1 MAHTSDDD
9 FAESKRLRRVARN
22 VSSSTLR
29 RRMQTTADKLLL
41 RGIRKIERRFKTR
54 VARGPAKR
62 QGDDSMTVAKYLAGR

>member
-9 FAESKRLRRVARN
+9 FAESKRLRKVARN

-41 RGIRKIERRFKTR
+41 RGIKKIERRFKTR
-54 VARGPAKR
+54 VGRRPATATG
-62 QGDDSMTVAKYLAGR
+62 GDLQRVREHMAGR